1 MAPPSTLAKPKKPKI
16 KATPKGGN
24 ASTVAGMPTNSM
36 PAVETRPLDAP
47 KPAKVAKTKKMPPVT
62 VPSAQAEPSKATRP
76 KAMALPKP
84 KLQKPSGMLLSD
96 ALMTEKSVE
105 TPVPKPKK
113 TPLKKPAS
121 KPVSRSTPAKPKT
134 LVEKLA
140 TAKRSPVKP
149 PAASTVSIP
158 VNGDLWPAVQ
168 ADLRQRMSLPSYET
182 WISPLSIEKMTEQK
196 VTLRT
201 DSDFNRDQILK
212 RYRGDLKEAFAA
224 ALGRT
229 VDITIIVVELTAAEA
244 AEALSAE
251 FASPVI
257 ETQRE
262 LPGRPWTPRTTA
274 SNLNPKYTFEAFVVG
289 EQNRF
294 CHAAALAVA
303 ESPAQSYN
311 PFFIYGGVG
320 LGKTHLMQA
329 IGHFAL
335 QHHQDL
341 VVRYVT
347 AEQFTNDMI
356 SALGRKDMKG
366 FQNRYRKNDIL
377 IIDDVQFL
385 EGKVRTQE
393 EVFHTFNALHEAGKQ
408 VILSSD
414 RSPKHLSNLE
424 DRLRSRFEW
433 GLIADIQ
440 PADYETRL
448 AILQKKAEREKLTIP
463 MPVLSF
469 IAESNPNN
477 IRELEGALNK
487 VAAYGMLT
495 RTPIDLN
502 LAQNILGT
510 PVDKSRMSL
519 EDILEAAAGY
529 YHLRPMDL
537 KSPSRAKDV
546 SHARQVS
553 IYLIRTMTEASFP
566 KIGEFL
572 GGRKHTT
579 ILYAFEKIK
588 DELETHPVLK
598 QQMDEIKIRVKKTR

>member
-1 MAPPSTLAKPKKPKI
+1 MATSALISDSST
-16 KATPKGGN
+16 
-24 ASTVAGMPTNSM
+24 
-36 PAVETRPLDAP
+36 ET
-47 KPAKVAKTKKMPPVT
+47 
-62 VPSAQAEPSKATRP
+62 Q
-76 KAMALPKP
+76 
-84 KLQKPSGMLLSD
+84 D
-96 ALMTEKSVE
+96 ALWQEVQTA
-105 TPVPKPKK
+105 
-113 TPLKKPAS
+113 LKK
-121 KPVSRSTPAKPKT
+121 
-134 LVEKLA
+134 
-140 TAKRSPVKP
+140 
-149 PAASTVSIP
+149 
-158 VNGDLWPAVQ
+158 
-168 ADLRQRMSLPSYET
+168 RMSQPSFET
-182 WISPLSIEKMTEQK
+182 WISPLTIESMNERS
-196 VTLRT
+196 VTLKAE
-201 DSDFNRDQILK
+201 SDFNREQILK
-212 RYRGDLKEAFAA
+212 RYRADLKEAF
-224 ALGRT
+224 
-229 VDITIIVVELTAAEA
+229 EA
-244 AEALSAE
+244 AMGRKMEVAVIVAEPEAIAE
-251 FASPVI
+251 SELAAVAESLA
-257 ETQRE
+257 TRE
-262 LPGRPWTPRTTA
+262 LPGRPWTPRTTT

-289 EQNRF
+289 QHNRF

-329 IGHFAL
+329 IGHFSL

-341 VVRYVT
+341 KVRYVT

-366 FQNRYRKNDIL
+366 FQDRYRRNDVL

-393 EVFHTFNALHEAGKQ
+393 EVFHTFNALHESGKQ
-408 VILSSD
+408 IILSSD

-448 AILQKKAEREKLTIP
+448 AILQKKAERERLQVP
-463 MPVLSF
+463 GDVLSF

-487 VAAYGMLT
+487 IAAYGMLT
-495 RTPIDLN
+495 RTPIDLVV
-502 LAQNILGT
+502 AQTVLGT
-510 PVDKSRMSL
+510 RTDQSRISL

-529 YHLRPMDL
+529 YHLRPVDL

-553 IYLIRTMTEASFP
+553 IYIIRTVLEASFP
-566 KIGEFL
+566 KIGEFM

-579 ILYAFEKIK
+579 ILYAFEKVR
-588 DELETHPVLK
+588 DELESHPVLK
-598 QQMDEIKIRVKKTR
+598 QQIEEIKQRIKK